1 MVKKEI
7 RKVYSGKRLVLADE
21 EINELTAEIIEHF
34 RVLNLQGV
42 QVLLSYY
49 PLAERKEFNV
59 ALCEQLHLLN
69 NPSAQIAWPKLS
81 EDMVTMEA
89 VVIDKSTVLTKNRFN
104 IFEPSG
110 GDIVQ
115 PQLIDAVFV
124 PLLAFDV
131 KGYRVGYGKGFY
143 DRFLARCAQDVVKI
157 GFSFFEAV
165 ESIEDINEF
174 DVPLNYCITPSR
186 VYEF

>member
-7 RKVYSGKRLVLADE
+7 RQEYNSKRLT
-21 EINELTAEIIEHF
+21 LTAEQVNEMTALMLENF
-34 RVLNLQGV
+34 RSIDLQGV

-49 PLAERKEFNV
+49 PMAERQEFNV
-59 ALCEQLHLLN
+59 TLCEQLHLLN
-69 NPSAQIAWPKLS
+69 NPAAKVAWPRLE

-89 VVIDKSTVLTKNRFN
+89 VPVNKETVLVKNRFN
-104 IFEPSG
+104 IFEPVGSEII
-110 GDIVQ
+110 D

-124 PLLAFDV
+124 PLLAFDT

-143 DRFLARCAQDVVKI
+143 DRYLVRCAQDVVKI
-157 GFSFFEAV
+157 GFSFFEA
-165 ESIEDINEF
+165 IEAIDDINEF
-174 DVPLNYCITPSR
+174 DVPLNYCITPLR